1 MEKTFLLTSD
11 VTMKNG
17 KIKRFSKSFR
27 HEPTARV
34 AYIVQD
40 GPKVVY
46 MRLSCIDPNE
56 RTVTILAE
64 KSR

>member
-1 MEKTFLLTSD
+1 MDNTYLVTRD
-11 VTMKNG
+11 VIMKNG
-17 KIKRFSKSFR
+17 KTKRFSRSYKLESS
-27 HEPTARV
+27 ARI
-34 AYIVQD
+34 AYLVQD

-46 MRLSCIDPNE
+46 MCLSCINPDE

>member
-1 MEKTFLLTSD
+1 MEKTYLLTSD

-40 GPKVVY
+40 GPKVVH
-46 MRLSCIDPNE
+46 MCLSCINPDE

>member
-1 MEKTFLLTSD
+1 MDNTYLVTRD

-17 KIKRFSKSFR
+17 KIKRFSSSYKLESS
-27 HEPTARV
+27 ARI
-34 AYIVQD
+34 AYLVQD

-46 MRLSCIDPNE
+46 MCLSCINPDE